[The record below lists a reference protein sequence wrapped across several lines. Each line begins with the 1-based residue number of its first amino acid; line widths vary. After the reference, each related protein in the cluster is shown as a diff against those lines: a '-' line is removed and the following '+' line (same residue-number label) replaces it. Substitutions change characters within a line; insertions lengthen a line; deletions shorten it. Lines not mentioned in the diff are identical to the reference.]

1 MTMPKTIAL
10 FFVIL
15 CTLSLPLSAHA
26 GQTIT
31 RVGDRQAVTL
41 QQLCAKAEA
50 ADLVMIGEVHD
61 AVQHHDLHLAVI
73 RELRTRK
80 LPLAIG
86 VEVMQSDNQKELDAF
101 MAGTMSEADF
111 RQVFAR
117 NWSYDWRLYRDIFM
131 LARENKIPM
140 IALNVPKKLVIKVS
154 RQGYASLTPEERTT
168 LPEGTT
174 CDINNPH
181 TEFLKQ
187 SFGEVFKRVTKGRI
201 FEYFCE
207 AQTLR
212 NSGMAMNI
220 SQYVKTAPKTK
231 IVALTGIWHGVKNAV
246 PEQLARSGT
255 KLSSLVVMPE
265 IKEFSAGKASPDA
278 IDYLVSFPSP

>member
-1 MTMPKTIAL
+1 MPKTIAL
-10 FFVIL
+10 LLVAL
-15 CTLSLPLSAHA
+15 CTLALPFSARA
-26 GQTIT
+26 GQAIT
-31 RVGDRQAVTL
+31 RVSDRQAVTL

-61 AVQHHDLHLAVI
+61 AAPHHDLQLEVI
-73 RELRTRK
+73 RQLKARQ

-86 VEVMQSDNQKELDAF
+86 VEVMQSDSQKELDAF
-101 MAGTMSEADF
+101 IAGTMSEADF

-131 LARENKIPM
+131 FARDNKIPM
-140 IALNVPKKLVIKVS
+140 IALNVPKEVVIKVS
-154 RQGYASLTPEERTT
+154 RQGYASLTPEERKN
-168 LPEGTT
+168 LPQGTM
-174 CDINNPH
+174 CDLNNPH

-187 SFGEVFKRVTKGRI
+187 SFGEVFKHVAKGRV

-220 SQYVKTAPKTK
+220 SQYLKKSPKTK
-231 IVALTGIWHGVKNAV
+231 IVALTGVWHGVKNAV
-246 PEQLARSGT
+246 PEQLARNGA
-255 KLSSLVVMPE
+255 KLASLVLMPE
-265 IKEFSAGKASPDA
+265 IKEFSGGKASPDA

>member
-10 FFVIL
+10 FFVLL
-15 CTLSLPLSAHA
+15 CTLALPFSARA

-31 RVGDRQAVTL
+31 RVSDRQAVTL
-41 QQLCAKAEA
+41 QQLCAQAET

-61 AVQHHDLHLAVI
+61 AAPHHDLQLEVI
-73 RELRTRK
+73 RQLKARK

-86 VEVMQSDNQKELDAF
+86 VEVMQSDSQKELDAF
-101 MAGTMSEADF
+101 IAGTMSEADF

-131 LARENKIPM
+131 FARDNRIPM
-140 IALNVPKKLVIKVS
+140 IALNVPKELVIKVS
-154 RQGYASLTPEERTT
+154 RQGYAALTPEERRN
-168 LPEGTT
+168 LPEGTM
-174 CDINNPH
+174 CDLNNPH
-181 TEFLKQ
+181 TEFLKH
-187 SFGEVFKRVTKGRI
+187 SFGEVFKHVAKGRV
-201 FEYFCE
+201 FQYFCE

-220 SQYVKTAPKTK
+220 SQYLKKSPKTK
-231 IVALTGIWHGVKNAV
+231 IVALTGVWHGVKNAV
-246 PEQLARSGT
+246 PEQLARNGA
-255 KLSSLVVMPE
+255 KLASLVLMPE
-265 IKEFSAGKASPDA
+265 IKEFSAGKASPEA